1 MSTEFS
7 TTLLFVVCVLSL
19 LLLLC
24 WYGNELTIQ
33 VGHSLHYW

>member
-1 MSTEFS
+1 MSTEFLA
-7 TTLLFVVCVLSL
+7 TLPFIVCVLSL

-33 VGHSLHYW
+33 VGHSLPYR